1 VNQDTTSPLIKES
14 QLKDWLGFQ
23 RRTDLENYLRR
34 QNIPYLYGKG
44 NRICTT
50 ADAIN
55 FRLIG
60 KPAPAPEVGEAGEI
74 EFE

>member
-1 VNQDTTSPLIKES
+1 MKALLEES
-14 QLKDWLGFQ
+14 DLKAWLGFQ

-34 QNIPYLYGKG
+34 QKIPYLYGKG

-50 ADAIN
+50 TDAIN
-55 FRLIG
+55 ARLLDR
-60 KPAPAPEVGEAGEI
+60 PTPNVGESGEI